1 MAPMG
6 LGSFCRSRDPILR
19 RAMVSPADSPLGM
32 VKRTGRSRALP
43 RASRSSSAFTAM
55 AGQDPPIAPSPLARM
70 ERLGPSGGHRKEW
83 ALLAAWKYV

>member
-43 RASRSSSAFTAM
+43 RA
-55 AGQDPPIAPSPLARM
+55 
-70 ERLGPSGGHRKEW
+70 
-83 ALLAAWKYV
+83 